1 MKKIFLDLSG
11 GDNPASVIC
20 EGAFKALADN
30 AELFITFVGPS
41 AEYEGVAEKHADLK
55 DRFDFLD
62 CGSVLTNKDNPML
75 AAKPGADYSIS
86 VALEAL
92 SKSEDP
98 AAVVSVGNTGALI
111 ISSVMKLGLEKGCKR
126 PVLAALLPYG
136 IKERVCLVDCGS
148 TLEPTPEEMLSFGV
162 LGSKLMESRG
172 ISNPKVALINVGRED
187 CKGTESLISAFK
199 LLKESDLNFIGNI
212 HRQYRARQSSYGRD

>member
-55 DRFDFLD
+55 DRFDFVD

-75 AAKPGADYSIS
+75 AAKPCAD
-86 VALEAL
+86 
-92 SKSEDP
+92 
-98 AAVVSVGNTGALI
+98 
-111 ISSVMKLGLEKGCKR
+111 
-126 PVLAALLPYG
+126 
-136 IKERVCLVDCGS
+136 
-148 TLEPTPEEMLSFGV
+148 
-162 LGSKLMESRG
+162 
-172 ISNPKVALINVGRED
+172 
-187 CKGTESLISAFK
+187 
-199 LLKESDLNFIGNI
+199 
-212 HRQYRARQSSYGRD
+212 